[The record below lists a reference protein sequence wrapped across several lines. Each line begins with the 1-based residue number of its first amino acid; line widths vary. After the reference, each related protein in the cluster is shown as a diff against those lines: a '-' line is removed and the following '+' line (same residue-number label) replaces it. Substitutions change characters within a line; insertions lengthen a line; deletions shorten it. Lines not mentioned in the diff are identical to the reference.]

1 MNAQTRTHQM
11 MSLQQAIHA
20 APTLAHLSDLVAQ
33 SQKRLS
39 IILPLLPIGMRKAVR
54 SGPLDG
60 ADWCLLVDNTAAAA
74 KLLDAL
80 EAFVA
85 QIEWGAKISGTEG
98 YLGECADKARAAI
111 KKHGGAA

>member
-33 SQKRLS
+33 SQKRLAV
-39 IILPLLPIGMRKAVR
+39 ILPLLPPGMRKAVR

-60 ADWCLLVDNTAAAA
+60 SDWCLLVDNTAAAA
-74 KLLDAL
+74 KLRQMMPTMKLAL
-80 EAFVA
+80 EHKGLAVG
-85 QIEWGAKISGTEG
+85 Q
-98 YLGECADKARAAI
+98 LRI
-111 KKHGGAA
+111 KVQQASWR